1 MDGGLSRA
9 CCEPLGVGC
18 WGLQSTVSWPV
29 VLDSKPCCLDFLGR
43 ACAFVPWELERVA
56 LGSSMLWL
64 PCERIRG
71 PRGGTGNLLSW
82 TELVLLCGALEGCW
96 LFGYNHAPMFEP
108 LLRTAAV
115 MHLVGERSFV
125 VKGIITPHKIL
136 AGACLFGASP

>member
-1 MDGGLSRA
+1 MLLS
-9 CCEPLGVGC
+9 
-18 WGLQSTVSWPV
+18 
-29 VLDSKPCCLDFLGR
+29 
-43 ACAFVPWELERVA
+43 
-56 LGSSMLWL
+56 LGSRRGWL
-64 PCERIRG
+64 LVARCCGFRERIRG

-82 TELVLLCGALEGCW
+82 TELVLLCGALGGCW

-125 VKGIITPHKIL
+125 IKGIITPHKIL